1 MASSTTQPRLQ
12 LKDEAATHIRELI
25 VSGQVAPGELV
36 RLAPLAERIGS
47 SITPVREALLLLAQ
61 DGWVTQ
67 EPNRGF
73 RVMIIRR
80 RDVEDAYLVQ
90 AFVVGELAAR
100 AALVIDDDQIAA
112 LRLMDEEINAH
123 TQDDAGFLERA
134 NYDLHNAVYAVADSD
149 RLTWFVRSASR
160 FVPRRFW
167 GMIPGWLE
175 HNRSGHAPVIDALE
189 AHDPAAAR
197 LAMSSHIE
205 FAGQLLLRHLD
216 SIGFWAVDQP
226 S

>member
-1 MASSTTQPRLQ
+1 MASTTVQPRLQ

-25 VSGQVAPGELV
+25 ISGQVAPGELV

-73 RVMIIRR
+73 RVMMITR

-90 AFVVGELAAR
+90 AFVSGELAAR
-100 AALVIDDDQIAA
+100 AAIAIDDEQIAA
-112 LRLMDEEINAH
+112 LKLIDEEINAH
-123 TQDDAGFLERA
+123 TKDDAGFLERA
-134 NYDLHNAVYAVADSD
+134 NYEFHNAIYEVADSD
-149 RLTWFVRSASR
+149 RLTWFVLSASR

-167 GMIPGWLE
+167 GLVPGWLE
-175 HNRSGHAPVIDALE
+175 HNRSGHKPVIAAFE
-189 AHDPAAAR
+189 AHDAAAAR
-197 LAMSSHIE
+197 LAMSIHIE
-205 FAGQLLLRHLD
+205 FAGELLLRHLD
-216 SIGFWAVDQP
+216 SIGFWAVDHP